1 MFGVA
6 SAPRRWCVGEVGY
19 GVERC
24 HSRAVMGWN
33 GILLGDGGRHVSR
46 GWRWMLGWVLLTL
59 RARVEKA
66 TTCFGRGVV
75 EISSD

>member
-1 MFGVA
+1 MSGVA

-33 GILLGDGGRHVSR
+33 GILLGDGGRHVLR
-46 GWRWMLGWVLLTL
+46 GWRGMLGRKRLLSS
-59 RARVEKA
+59 A
-66 TTCFGRGVV
+66 VV
-75 EISSD
+75 SSKEAVTR